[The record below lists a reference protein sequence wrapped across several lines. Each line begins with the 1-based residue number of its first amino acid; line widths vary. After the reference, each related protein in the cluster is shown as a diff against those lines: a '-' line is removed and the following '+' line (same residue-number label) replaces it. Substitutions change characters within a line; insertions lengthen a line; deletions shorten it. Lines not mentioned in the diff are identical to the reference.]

1 MRQQRR
7 TWINTVTA
15 MKTSAIDADSPWKIH
30 RVRNQ
35 TWSASHNRSPRNRIA
50 QKINLPAI
58 WEKKQKTKH
67 KKKKRARQN
76 EREGNGKTTHIGEID
91 WDRENEKGNLTRE
104 RESLNHLYSFLPLL
118 LSLPPVEQQLLSA
131 TKRKAQGRKEWHAWG
146 SCGEQCVEGW
156 ESFKLTLVWFLL

>member
-7 TWINTVTA
+7 TWINTVTT

-35 TWSASHNRSPRNRIA
+35 TWSASQSFSSKPHRTKN
-50 QKINLPAI
+50 QPASHLR
-58 WEKKQKTKH
+58 KKQKTKQ
-67 KKKKRARQN
+67 KKKKKRRARQN
-76 EREGNGKTTHIGEID
+76 EREGNDKITHIGETD
-91 WDRENEKGNLTRE
+91 RKRDRENEKGNLTRE

-131 TKRKAQGRKEWHAWG
+131 TKRKAQGKNEMSRE
-146 SCGEQCVEGW
+146 
-156 ESFKLTLVWFLL
+156 

>member
-76 EREGNGKTTHIGEID
+76 EREGNGKTTHIGETYRKR
-91 WDRENEKGNLTRE
+91 DRENEKGNLTRE
-104 RESLNHLYSFLPLL
+104 RESLQLHNLPLL
-118 LSLPPVEQQLLSA
+118 LSLSPSE
-131 TKRKAQGRKEWHAWG
+131 
-146 SCGEQCVEGW
+146 
-156 ESFKLTLVWFLL
+156 KLQTI